1 MAVRDGKDLLNDL
14 ERWFG
19 YDSFRPQQ
27 HEVIERIESGGDALV
42 LMPTGGGKS
51 LCYQLPAVRSEGL
64 TVVVSPLIALME
76 DQVNALQDRGIAAA
90 YLNSSLSLRDQRVVA
105 QQVLSGQVQLVY
117 VAPERVN
124 TDSFRDLLIQRP
136 PSLIAIDEA
145 HCISQWGHEF
155 RPDYLILRRLTEHFV
170 DVPTIA
176 CTATATPRVQQD
188 IIDQLDR
195 PRMQTFATGFMRDN
209 LKIRIVRKRRAVDQL
224 AARLHEQPAESAIV
238 YSTSRKSTEATAADL
253 RAAGINAEFYHAG
266 LEADQRR
273 AIQHRFQR
281 GETPVICATIAF
293 GMGIDKPDIR
303 LVAHLDMPASIE
315 DYYQQ
320 IGRAGR
326 DGEPSECLMF
336 FSKGVWHTQMHFI
349 EQIEDDEQ
357 REQRT
362 SRLRTMMNFSD
373 QSSCRWATILK
384 YFGNEPD
391 ASTCV
396 SCDNCLGDV
405 DAAPPSRRESRTT
418 VDPDDPPDPPGV
430 DGPRP
435 LTNDEEGLYE
445 ELRQL
450 RAALASRHATAPYV
464 IASNRDLAQL
474 SRQRPQTLDGLT
486 QVKGFGRKRAS
497 AYGNAL
503 LEVIRNFTQRSQADS
518 QPAQLELETAVT
530 TDDNAPPQ
538 DWQQRFN
545 ALAEWRTM
553 VSERES
559 CDTSELLSYAAMRQL
574 AEHPPES
581 IAALA
586 VVDGVGALVA
596 ERFADDVAAIIG
608 IGVMPEPSP
617 EPVPEPAPAVTPA
630 PSGGGPQSWQV
641 TVDLYEDGHTVSAIA
656 ERRMLSPSTVVSHLV
671 TGLRQ
676 GVQLDLERS
685 LPPAE
690 HVSAIQRELM
700 RDPNASN
707 ATIHE
712 QLEQRVSRPEVTL
725 TIAHLRPPEREQ
737 KPLG

>member
-1 MAVRDGKDLLNDL
+1 MPTERDGDDLLNDL

-51 LCYQLPAVRSEGL
+51 LCYQLPAVRSDGL

-76 DQVNALQDRGIAAA
+76 DQVNALRDRGIAAA

-105 QQVLSGQVQLVY
+105 QQVFSGQVQLVY

-124 TDSFRDLLIQRP
+124 TDSFRNLLNQRP

-155 RPDYLILRRLTEHFV
+155 RPDYLTLRRLTERFV

-176 CTATATPRVQQD
+176 CTATATPRVQRD
-188 IIDQLDR
+188 IVERLDR

-209 LKIRIVRKRRAVDQL
+209 LKIRIVRKQRAVDRL
-224 AARLHEQPAESAIV
+224 AARLREQPGESAIV
-238 YSTSRKSTEATAADL
+238 YSTSRKSTEETAAGL
-253 RAAGINAEFYHAG
+253 RASGINAEFYHAG
-266 LEADQRR
+266 LDADQRR

-303 LVAHLDMPASIE
+303 LVAHLDMPSSIE

-336 FSKGVWHTQMHFI
+336 YTKGVWHTQMHFI
-349 EQIEDDEQ
+349 EQIEDVEQ
-357 REQRT
+357 REQRR
-362 SRLRTMMNFSD
+362 SRLRTMMNFSE

-384 YFGNEPD
+384 YFGNRPD
-391 ASTCV
+391 ASTCS
-396 SCDNCLGDV
+396 SCDNCLGDPSE
-405 DAAPPSRRESRTT
+405 PPRSSRPSRTT

-435 LTNDEEGLYE
+435 LTSDEEGLYE
-445 ELRQL
+445 ELRQV
-450 RAALASRHATAPYV
+450 RSALASRHATAPYV

-474 SRQRPQTLDGLT
+474 SRQRPQSLDGLM
-486 QVKGFGRKRAS
+486 QVKGFGRKRAD
-497 AYGNAL
+497 AYGEAL
-503 LEVIRNFTQRSQADS
+503 LDVIRNFKQPSQADS
-518 QPAQLELETAVT
+518 QPEQQELELAVT
-530 TDDNAPPQ
+530 TNDDAPPE

-559 CDTSELLSYAAMRQL
+559 CDTSDLLSYAAMRQL
-574 AEHPPES
+574 AEHPPQS

-608 IGVMPEPSP
+608 IGTVSEATSAPES
-617 EPVPEPAPAVTPA
+617 APAVSPA

-641 TVDLYEDGHTVSAIA
+641 TVDLYEDGHTVLAIA
-656 ERRMLSPSTVVSHLV
+656 ERRMLSPGTVVSHLL

-700 RDPNASN
+700 RDPDASN
-707 ATIHE
+707 AAIHE
-712 QLEQRVSRPEVTL
+712 QLEQRLSRPEVSL
-725 TIAHLRPPEREQ
+725 TIAHLRPPERDQ
-737 KPLG
+737 QSLG